1 MSLVDG
7 SFSLNSRFTSP
18 GVLVLFANILAPN
31 KPGNDK
37 GVRTCGKPLPLEL
50 AHGELALQV

>member
-1 MSLVDG
+1 MNMVDD

-31 KPGNDK
+31 KPGND
-37 GVRTCGKPLPLEL
+37 
-50 AHGELALQV
+50 